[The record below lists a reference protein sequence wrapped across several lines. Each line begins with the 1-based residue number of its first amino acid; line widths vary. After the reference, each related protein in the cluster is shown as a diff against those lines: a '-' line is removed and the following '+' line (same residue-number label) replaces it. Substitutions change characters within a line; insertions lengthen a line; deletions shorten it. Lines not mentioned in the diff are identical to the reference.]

1 MNANAAVFNEER
13 ESLVKQLKE
22 KEKLLQEK
30 QEKLHELERE
40 KEELSKRIAE
50 LTNEV
55 KKANESQRQ
64 NECQKKCE
72 GFYKQVMSLNAKLLE
87 SEKEISTLIRS
98 NENLRAQVSE
108 KEAMIIMIRDQVSL
122 FRIY

>member
-22 KEKLLQEK
+22 KEKLQEK
-30 QEKLHELERE
+30 KEKLHELERE
-40 KEELSKRIAE
+40 NEELSKRIRKLTTE
-50 LTNEV
+50 L
-55 KKANESQRQ
+55 KKSNESKRE

-87 SEKEISTLIRS
+87 AEKEISMLIRS

-108 KEAMIIMIRDQVSL
+108 KEVMIIMIRDQVSL

>member
-30 QEKLHELERE
+30 QEKMHELERE
-40 KEELSKRIAE
+40 KEELSKRITK
-50 LTNEV
+50 LTTEV

-64 NECQKKCE
+64 NECQ
-72 GFYKQVMSLNAKLLE
+72 VMSLNAKLLE
-87 SEKEISTLIRS
+87 AEEETSALIRS